1 MHRLERMRTHP
12 ASTIVLAIC
21 LASAAPAVGADSPTG
36 QPAATVELRNATG
49 DPVGSA
55 VLTETPQ
62 GVLVAATLH
71 DLPPGEHAFHIHER
85 GQCVAPFESAGGHF
99 NPKGSHHGYLNP
111 KGTHA
116 GDLPNVTVLENG
128 RAKVE
133 LLAAGVT
140 LAKSKPGS
148 LLDGDGTALVVHAKA
163 DDYKSDPAGN
173 AGDRVACGVIDARA
187 TQSNAAAP
195 RPAR

>member
-1 MHRLERMRTHP
+1 MDMRTR
-12 ASTIVLAIC
+12 TVLAIC
-21 LASAAPAVGADSPTG
+21 LSFAASTFGAESPAAAPSAS
-36 QPAATVELRNATG
+36 VELRSTKG
-49 DPVGSA
+49 DPVGTA
-55 VLTETPQ
+55 VLTETPH
-62 GVLVAATLH
+62 GVLVSATLN
-71 DLPPGEHAFHIHER
+71 DLPPGDHAFHIHEH

-99 NPKGSHHGYLNP
+99 NPKGAQHGYLNP

-116 GDLPNVTVLENG
+116 GDLPNVTVLDDG

-133 LLAAGVT
+133 LLASGVT
-140 LAKSKPGS
+140 LAKGKPGS

-187 TQSNAAAP
+187 VRSDAAAAD